1 MKKKIA
7 LFVLMIFAPQF
18 IFSQKEV
25 SSMISK
31 IWKEAPNQFANFK
44 GNLLENSDDFD
55 KSAGRIEIKY
65 GEVQIV
71 KNKAQN
77 VTSFFVAWSYND
89 NTKVYIHEEV
99 QKCVKQ
105 FEEIAAKN
113 QLQVV
118 SYGKEENFSFTAIE
132 KKENLPVFTIV
143 IQEDKM
149 LLLITDVLYRK
160 PIAEVST
167 AISSNSPLVSN
178 LNLILSDAAQSFERI
193 RTILKSPRAY
203 DTTIYDVNQ
212 GIFDDKKGHI
222 VRYEANYSFIL
233 KEFFPDE
240 YYYVDDFPIGSEK
253 EKQFNSIL
261 LPHITQLAKEY
272 NWKSKKY
279 TQDKLV
285 KDQVNGVIYYD
296 ANKEKV
302 LEYHENSSS
311 KSISLKIFSKIN
323 PVRDFTYKGAI
334 ILYQKNIGGKDVA
347 NARIYH
353 ITDVADP
360 DYEALKNKL
369 IKRWQ
374 NPELIVQV
382 EFRERATQQSVM
394 YPFNGSKLNVVEYDI
409 DSQGNDR

>member
-1 MKKKIA
+1 M
-7 LFVLMIFAPQF
+7 LLTPYLL
-18 IFSQKEV
+18 FSQKEV

-31 IWKEAPNQFANFK
+31 IWTDAPNQFANFK
-44 GNLLENSDDFD
+44 GNFLEDSDDFE
-55 KSAGRIEIKY
+55 KFKGRIEVKY

-89 NTKVYIHEEV
+89 NTKAYIHEEV

-113 QLQVV
+113 QLQAM
-118 SYGKEENFSFTAIE
+118 SYGKEENFSFTALE
-132 KKENLPVFTIV
+132 NKENLPVFTIV

-160 PIAEVST
+160 PTAEVAT
-167 AISSNSPLVSN
+167 AVLSKSSLVSN
-178 LNLILSDAAQSFERI
+178 VTLILTDAAQSFEKI
-193 RTILKSPRAY
+193 RTTVKNPRTY

-212 GIFDDKKGHI
+212 GIFDDEKGHI

-240 YYYVDDFPIGSEK
+240 YYYVDYIPSGSEK

-261 LPHITQLAKEY
+261 LPYISQIAKEY

-285 KDQVNGVIYYD
+285 KDQINGVIYYD

-302 LEYHENSSS
+302 LEYYENRSS
-311 KSISLKIFSKIN
+311 KSKSLKIYSKIN
-323 PVRDFTYKGAI
+323 PIRDFTYKGAI

-347 NARIYH
+347 NARVYH

-360 DYEALKNKL
+360 DYEVLKNKL

-374 NPELIVQV
+374 HPELIVQF

-394 YPFNGSKLNVVEYDI
+394 YPFHGTKLNVVEYDI
-409 DSQGNDR
+409 DAQGNDR

>member
-44 GNLLENSDDFD
+44 GDLLENSDDFD
-55 KSAGRIEIKY
+55 KSTGRIEIKY

-167 AISSNSPLVSN
+167 AISSNSSLVSN

-193 RTILKSPRAY
+193 RTIVKSPRAY

-302 LEYHENSSS
+302 LEYHENSNS
-311 KSISLKIFSKIN
+311 KSISLKIYSKIN
-323 PVRDFTYKGAI
+323 PIRDFTYKGAI

-374 NPELIVQV
+374 NPELIEQF

-409 DSQGNDR
+409 NAQGNDR

>member
-1 MKKKIA
+1 M
-7 LFVLMIFAPQF
+7 LLTPYLL
-18 IFSQKEV
+18 FSQKEV

-31 IWKEAPNQFANFK
+31 IWNEAPNQFANFK
-44 GNLLENSDDFD
+44 GNLIEDSEDFE
-55 KSAGRIEIKY
+55 KSKGRIEVKY

-89 NTKVYIHEEV
+89 NTKAYIHEEV

-113 QLQVV
+113 QLQAM
-118 SYGKEENFSFTAIE
+118 SYGKEENFSFTALE
-132 KKENLPVFTIV
+132 NKENLPVFTIV

-160 PIAEVST
+160 PIGEATSEV
-167 AISSNSPLVSN
+167 ASNSSIVSN
-178 LNLILSDAAQSFERI
+178 VTLILSDAAQSFVKI
-193 RTILKSPRAY
+193 RTSVKSPRAY

-212 GIFDDKKGHI
+212 GIFDDEKGHI

-240 YYYVDDFPIGSEK
+240 YYYVDYIPIGSEK
-253 EKQFNSIL
+253 EKQFNTIL
-261 LPHITQLAKEY
+261 LPYISQIAKEY

-302 LEYHENSSS
+302 LEYHENRSS

-323 PVRDFTYKGAI
+323 PIRDFTYKGAI

-360 DYEALKNKL
+360 DYEVLKNKL

-374 NPELIVQV
+374 NPELIVLV

-394 YPFNGSKLNVVEYDI
+394 YPFNGTKLNVVEYDI
-409 DSQGNDR
+409 DAQGNDR

>member
-44 GNLLENSDDFD
+44 GDLLENSDDFD
-55 KSAGRIEIKY
+55 KSAGQIEIKY

-77 VTSFFVAWSYND
+77 VTSFFVAWNYND
-89 NTKVYIHEEV
+89 NTKAYIHEEV
-99 QKCVKQ
+99 QKCAKK
-105 FEEIAAKN
+105 FEVIAAKN

-167 AISSNSPLVSN
+167 AISSNSSLVSN
-178 LNLILSDAAQSFERI
+178 LNLILSDAAQSFVRI
-193 RTILKSPRAY
+193 RTIVKSPRAY

-212 GIFDDKKGHI
+212 GIFDDEKGHI

-233 KEFFPDE
+233 KEFFPNE
-240 YYYVDDFPIGSEK
+240 YYYVDYFPIGSEK

-285 KDQVNGVIYYD
+285 KDQVNGVVYYD

-334 ILYQKNIGGKDVA
+334 ILYQKNIGGNDVA

-353 ITDVADP
+353 ITDVTDP

-369 IKRWQ
+369 FKRWQ

>member
-44 GNLLENSDDFD
+44 GDLLENSDDFD

-167 AISSNSPLVSN
+167 AISSNSSLVSN

-212 GIFDDKKGHI
+212 GIFDNKKGHI

-279 TQDKLV
+279 AQDKLV

-323 PVRDFTYKGAI
+323 PIRDFTYKGAI

-394 YPFNGSKLNVVEYDI
+394 YPFNGSKLNVVEYNI
-409 DSQGNDR
+409 DAQGNDR